1 MTSRTARI
9 GSSPT
14 ARVTLAAL
22 VATLGGF
29 VTLLAWSGPNR
40 TVVSVLLAYVA
51 GATTY
56 LVMGAT
62 VVFSATAAV
71 LSRHAAATDAGRGT
85 VLSFVVGAS
94 AVVVAGA
101 VTLLRGVG
109 TSDATR
115 ELLLGLTFGATVLA
129 WLVTNVAFALHYAH
143 LHYAHLHYTQRQH
156 EPGDRDMHSPPA
168 LEASATSGGFLFPG
182 GGHPDGLDFAYLA
195 FTVGMTFQVSDVQV
209 VARRCRRAVLGHG
222 LLAFAYYTLLV
233 AMVINV
239 ALSQLQ
245 RGGH

>member
-1 MTSRTARI
+1 MTLRTLGIR
-9 GSSPT
+9 SSPT
-14 ARVTLAAL
+14 TRAMLAAL
-22 VATLGGF
+22 AATLGGF
-29 VTLLAWSGPNR
+29 ATLLAWSGPNR

-56 LVMGAT
+56 LAMGGA
-62 VVFSATAAV
+62 VVVKATAAE

-101 VTLLRGVG
+101 VTLFRSVG
-109 TSDATR
+109 TSDSTR

-143 LHYAHLHYTQRQH
+143 LHYTHRQR
-156 EPGDRDMHSPPA
+156 EPGDRDMHSSPA
-168 LEASATSGGFLFPG
+168 LEASATRGGFLFPG
-182 GGHPDGLDFAYLA
+182 GEHPDGVDFAYLA

-209 VARRCRRAVLGHG
+209 LARRCRRAVLGHG

-245 RGGH
+245 RGGR

>member
-1 MTSRTARI
+1 MSLHTTRI

-22 VATLGGF
+22 IAALGGL

-56 LVMGAT
+56 LVMGGT
-62 VVFSATAAV
+62 VVFSATAAE

-129 WLVTNVAFALHYAH
+129 WMVTNVAFALHYAH
-143 LHYAHLHYTQRQH
+143 LHYTQRQR
-156 EPGDRDMHSPPA
+156 EPGDRDMHAPPA
-168 LEASATSGGFLFPG
+168 LEAPATRGGFLFPG
-182 GGHPDGLDFAYLA
+182 GEHPDGVDFAYLA

-245 RGGH
+245 RGGR